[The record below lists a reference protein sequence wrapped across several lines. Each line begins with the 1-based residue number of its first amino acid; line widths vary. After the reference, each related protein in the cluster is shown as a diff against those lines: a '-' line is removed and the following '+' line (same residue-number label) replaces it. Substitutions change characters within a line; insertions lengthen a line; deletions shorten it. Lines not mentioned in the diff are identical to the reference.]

1 MEDAMKEQMR
11 ELEESHLRPDVR
23 TTTEKLDEQLADDF
37 LEFGSSGYPIRK
49 EDCMTGDLDV
59 DDLSLLNFEVRMLAS
74 DIVLTTYIIRNRTKD
89 RNTLRS
95 SIWKH
100 MDGRWQLYF
109 HQGTVTPLDLSDS
122 TTHSHLRP

>member
-1 MEDAMKEQMR
+1 MDDIMKEQMR

-23 TTTEKLDEQLADDF
+23 TSVEKLDELLADDF
-37 LEFGSSGYPIRK
+37 LEFGSSGYLIRK
-49 EDCMTGDLDV
+49 EDCLTGDLAV
-59 DDLSLLNFEVRMLAS
+59 DDLFLSNFEARMLAP
-74 DIVLTTYIIRNRTKD
+74 DIILTTYIIRNETKD

-109 HQGTVTPLDLSDS
+109 HQGTVTPLDPSWS
-122 TTHSHLRP
+122 IR

>member
-1 MEDAMKEQMR
+1 MEKAMKEQMR
-11 ELEESHLRPDVR
+11 ELEERHLRPDVR
-23 TTTEKLDEQLADDF
+23 TSVEKLDELLADDF

-59 DDLSLLNFEVRMLAS
+59 DDLSLLNFEVRLLGP

-109 HQGTVTPLDLSDS
+109 HQGTVTPLDPSIPAS
-122 TTHSHLRP
+122 HSRP